1 MSEYKRLSKM
11 LQPLFSDR
19 AERGCS
25 KGILSA
31 IQKKNFDF
39 GCNVEIIRK
48 ETPDS
53 VEESGVFL
61 HPMRIGYA
69 RVSTQEQETRAQIDA
84 LTKAGV
90 DAVHEEKRSGASL
103 RRPVLDKLLRNLKR
117 GDVLV
122 VYKLDRIARSLKH
135 LLSIIDRLQERGAG
149 FESLTEHIDTNTPA
163 GRLMLQMLG
172 AFAEFEREMIR
183 ERTRSG
189 MQAAKKRGIRLG
201 RPRALKIEDERRVVR
216 QWHTG
221 QYTLAALAHEYGVHL
236 SSIKRAVYRAAEQ
249 AEPAPAQ

>member
-1 MSEYKRLSKM
+1 
-11 LQPLFSDR
+11 
-19 AERGCS
+19 
-25 KGILSA
+25 
-31 IQKKNFDF
+31 
-39 GCNVEIIRK
+39 
-48 ETPDS
+48 
-53 VEESGVFL
+53 
-61 HPMRIGYA
+61 MRIGYA

-90 DAVHEEKRSGASL
+90 DAVREEKRSGASL

-135 LLSIIDRLQERGAG
+135 LLNIIDRLQERGAG
-149 FESLTEHIDTNTPA
+149 FESLTEHIDTNSAA

-189 MQAAKKRGIRLG
+189 MQAAIRRGVRLG
-201 RPRALKIEDERRVVR
+201 RPRSLSAEDERRAVR

-221 QYTLAALAHEYGVHL
+221 NYTLTALAHEYGVHL
-236 SSIKRAVYRAAEQ
+236 SSIKRAVHRAENRSQ
-249 AEPAPAQ
+249 PAPSP

>member
-1 MSEYKRLSKM
+1 MAEWSNVPDSKSGVRF
-11 LQPLFSDR
+11 PRTVGSNPT
-19 AERGCS
+19 
-25 KGILSA
+25 LSA
-31 IQKKNFDF
+31 KQEKNFDF
-39 GCNVEIIRK
+39 ECNFETLRK
-48 ETPDS
+48 EAPNS
-53 VEESGVFL
+53 VEEFGAFL

-90 DAVHEEKRSGASL
+90 DAVHEEKRSGALL

-149 FESLTEHIDTNTPA
+149 FESLTEHIDTTSPA
-163 GRLMLQMLG
+163 GRLMIQMLG

-183 ERTRSG
+183 ERTKSG
-189 MQAAKKRGIRLG
+189 MQAAKKRGVRLG
-201 RPRALKIEDERRVVR
+201 RPRSLETEDERRVVR
-216 QWHTG
+216 QWRTG
-221 QYTLAALAHEYGVHL
+221 NYTLAALAHEYGVHL
-236 SSIKRAVYRAAEQ
+236 SSIKRAVYRAKELAQ
-249 AEPAPAQ
+249 LAPTP